1 MGINQSTGYTGNDIV
16 SRVVN
21 YVGNTSSSFK
31 TYVQQT
37 VPIAIFRFC
46 KMHDWSFLRKT
57 GLTLTTV
64 TGQAEYDLTVANIG
78 FLMASS
84 DVEVIRAEADGV
96 VMKRVDLNQIR
107 RFDAENADGSS
118 NDTPSFWAA
127 VGDNTIRI
135 WPPTVKAMSLKIDGK
150 ITPTVP
156 DPDDMSSSSS
166 VPIPYKY
173 QESLIEYVIALALDR
188 ENDDRAPVKK
198 QESMALIRSDI
209 LDDMRNLGETE
220 NPRIKS
226 LFESRFDGLNGNN
239 DVPGFNVWDD

>member
-1 MGINQSTGYTGNDIV
+1 MAINQTTGYTGNDIV
-16 SRVVN
+16 SRVTN
-21 YVGNTSSSFK
+21 YVGNTSSTFRD
-31 TYVQQT
+31 YVRQA
-37 VPIAIFRFC
+37 VPLAIFRFC

-64 TGQAEYDLTVANIG
+64 TGQAEYDLSVANIG
-78 FLMASS
+78 FLMAAS

-96 VMKRVDLNQIR
+96 VMKRLELNQIR

-118 NDTPSFWAA
+118 NDTPSFWAV

-135 WPPTVKAMSLKIDGK
+135 WPPTVKVMSLKIDGK

-156 DPDDMSSSSS
+156 DPDSMTSAL
-166 VPIPYKY
+166 PIPYKY

-198 QESMALIRSDI
+198 QEAMALIRSDI
-209 LDDMRNLGETE
+209 LDDMRNLGEVE

-226 LFESRFDGLNGNN
+226 LFESRFDGISGNN
-239 DVPGFNVWDD
+239 DVPGFNAWDD

>member
-1 MGINQSTGYTGNDIV
+1 MAINQTTGYTGNDIV
-16 SRVVN
+16 SRVTN
-21 YVGNTSSSFK
+21 YVGNTSSSFRD
-31 TYVQQT
+31 YVRQT
-37 VPIAIFRFC
+37 VPLAIFRFC

-57 GLTLTTV
+57 GLTLNTV
-64 TGQAEYDLTVANIG
+64 TGQAEYDLSVANIG
-78 FLMASS
+78 FLMAST
-84 DVEVIRAEADGV
+84 DVEIIRAEVDGI
-96 VMKRVDLNQIR
+96 VMKRVDLGQIR

-118 NDTPSFWAA
+118 NDSPSYWAI

-135 WPPTVKAMSLKIDGK
+135 WPPTVKAMALKIDGK

-156 DPDDMSSSSS
+156 DPDTMTSA

-188 ENDDRAPVKK
+188 ENDDRAPIKK
-198 QESMALIRSDI
+198 QEAMALIRADI
-209 LDDMRNLGETE
+209 LDDMRNLGDTE

-226 LFESRFDGLNGNN
+226 LMEARFDGINGNN